1 MPARAFFDTNVLVYA
16 FDRGDASRQ
25 DKASALLAAALR
37 AGTAVFSLQVL
48 QEFFV
53 VATRKLR
60 VPLAPATARS
70 IVADLLRQP
79 VIEPTAVHLLR
90 AIDLSV
96 AHTLPVN
103 IVLFPIRMLN
113 NTKHPS

>member
-25 DKASALLAAALR
+25 DKASALR

-48 QEFFV
+48 QEFIV

-90 AIDLSV
+90 AIDLSA